1 MDNTQ
6 VNKIL
11 ESQKILND
19 LPNSELVNQM
29 DILSQEH
36 ERVRD
41 LIIQQTVYLD
51 KLEELYNNIMK
62 VYQQRNGK

>member
-36 ERVRD
+36 ERIRD
-41 LIIQQTVYLD
+41 SIIQQTVYLD